1 VRARRYRHPHVH
13 LQYALGTVALLAV
26 LAFAASGCGG
36 IGVSGASNLSNLL
49 TVYSSLP
56 LQGPSAVASAQI
68 VNGEKLALYEVGG
81 QVGQFRVSYSSLDDA
96 NPQTKQWDPGITAA
110 DAKTAAQ
117 DTSTIAYLGDYNSPA
132 TAISLPLMNAAGILQ
147 VSPASPYVGL
157 TSSLDA
163 GQDEPERFYPTG
175 HRSFGRLLPADPV
188 QAAAQVRL
196 LGALHVKRLY
206 VIDDQDPFQ
215 VPLAQI
221 LASDALGAGI
231 QVLGHDGIATT
242 AGSEFTGE
250 VHKVLRSGAQAVF
263 FSGGTSPGV
272 LTLWQQL
279 HAADPHLLLLGP
291 NTMLNPSFATQ
302 IGAAGEST
310 YITTP
315 ILPTSAYPAA
325 AQSLF
330 ADYRTRFHETPTPEA
345 LYGYEAMSVVLAA
358 IRNAG
363 SRGNNKQAV
372 IDQFFR
378 TRNRD
383 SVLGRYSIQPGGD
396 TTLARYGVDRVVHG
410 QLVFW
415 RALEG

>member
-1 VRARRYRHPHVH
+1 VK
-13 LQYALGTVALLAV
+13 YALCLLVLLAAV
-26 LAFAASGCGG
+26 AAAVSGCGG
-36 IGVSGASNLSNLL
+36 VGISGASNNLGNLL

-56 LQGPSAVASAQI
+56 LQGASAGVSQQL
-68 VNGEKLALYEVGG
+68 VNGEKLALYEAGG
-81 QVGQFRVSYSSLDDA
+81 HVGQYRVSYYSLDDA
-96 NPQTKQWDPGITAA
+96 NPQTGRWDPGITAA

-117 DTSTIAYLGDYNSPA
+117 DTSTIAYLGDYNSAA
-132 TAISLPLMNAAGILQ
+132 TAISLPLINAAGILQ

-175 HRSFGRLLPADPV
+175 HRSFGRLEPADVV

-196 LGALHVKRLY
+196 MGALHVKRLY

-221 LASDALGAGI
+221 LAGDATGSAI
-231 QVLGHDGIATT
+231 KVLGHDSIATT

-250 VHKVLRSGAQAVF
+250 VHKVVHSGAQAVF

-272 LTLWQQL
+272 VALWRQL

-291 NTMLNPSFATQ
+291 NTMLNAAFANQ

-315 ILPTSAYPAA
+315 ILPPSAYPAS
-325 AQSLF
+325 AQHLL
-330 ADYRTRFHETPTPEA
+330 ADYRSRFHEAPTPEA
-345 LYGYEAMSVVLAA
+345 LYGYEAMSVVLQA
-358 IRNAG
+358 IRHAG
-363 SRGNNKQAV
+363 SSGNDKQAV
-372 IDQFFR
+372 IDQFFH
-378 TRNRD
+378 TQERD
-383 SVLGRYSIQPGGD
+383 SVLGRYSIQPNGD
-396 TTLARYGVDRVVHG
+396 STLSQYGADRIAHG

-415 RALEG
+415 RTFDAG